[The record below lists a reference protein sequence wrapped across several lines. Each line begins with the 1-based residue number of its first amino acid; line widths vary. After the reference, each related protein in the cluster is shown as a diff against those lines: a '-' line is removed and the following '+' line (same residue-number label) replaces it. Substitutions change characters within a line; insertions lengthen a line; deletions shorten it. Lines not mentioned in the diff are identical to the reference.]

1 MNTARNNRTSFAANT
16 LVCLLFLFGLQPR
29 AVFAEDAVR
38 WLPADVNAVL
48 VIDVAAAY
56 RSPIAVQNQW
66 AKKAAA
72 SFLSQELF
80 LPPTAQRVTVGA
92 RLDWLQNLTSVQQ
105 NTVMEMKPGTD
116 LASIAPLV
124 GGEIEKNGTRHGLSL
139 EKGRYVIEA
148 APQLWLM
155 AQPGGR
161 QAGWRWARAGIIPA
175 AQPPLFLVSAAQSV
189 TAEAPIVVAL
199 DLTDAVEL
207 GAARAVLEDLPG
219 SPLKG
224 AALDAAAKVLK
235 SAKGV
240 VIQVTLGEKRLARC
254 RIEFDQSP
262 STLTPIAKPLA
273 QTVLSQWGASLE
285 ETTGWKSHTE
295 SFSLVYEG
303 EMSGTGLKRL
313 ISVVQPSIVPS
324 ADAPTAEATPS
335 AAVKAS
341 QKYFHSVQHELD
353 DLRTSLRKTRDN
365 HALWLERSAR
375 TIDGLPLKDVD
386 QDLQVFGGRV
396 SRSLRYQAQAER
408 QGNLRTGT
416 RQAQAQTNTFYNGV
430 GSYGE
435 VYQNVPGGNAA
446 AISAEEG
453 EASRNVRNNEWKLI
467 EDGLAEIRRTLT
479 QRYQAEF

>member
-1 MNTARNNRTSFAANT
+1 MSSLARSLICLSALVTWLSQPAYTAIAA
-16 LVCLLFLFGLQPR
+16 
-29 AVFAEDAVR
+29 DAVR

-80 LPPTAQRVTVGA
+80 LPPTAERVTVGA
-92 RLDWLQNLTSVQQ
+92 QLDWQQNLTSVQQ
-105 NTVMEMKPGTD
+105 NIVMEMKPGTD
-116 LASIAPLV
+116 LASIAPLI
-124 GGEIEKNGTRHGLSL
+124 GGEVEKNGTRSGLSL

-161 QAGWRWARAGIIPA
+161 QAGWRWARVGIKPA
-175 AQPPLFLVSAAQSV
+175 AQPPLFLVSAAESV
-189 TAEAPIVVAL
+189 TAEAPIVVVL
-199 DLTDAVEL
+199 DLTDAVDL
-207 GAARAVLEDLPG
+207 KAARAVLEDLPG

-224 AALDAAAKVLK
+224 AALEAAAKVLTTV
-235 SAKGV
+235 KGV
-240 VIQVTLGEKRLARC
+240 VCQVTLSDKRLARC

-262 STLTPIAKPLA
+262 AVLSSHAMPLA
-273 QTVLSQWGASLE
+273 QTVLSQWGATLE
-285 ETTGWKSHTE
+285 DTTGWKTRTE

-303 EMSGTGLKRL
+303 EISGTGLKRL

-324 ADAPTAEATPS
+324 AETPTAEAVPT
-335 AAVKAS
+335 AALKAS
-341 QKYFHSVQHELD
+341 QKYFRSVQHELD

-453 EASRNVRNNEWKLI
+453 EASRNVRNSEWKLI
-467 EDGLAEIRRTLT
+467 EDGLAEIRRTMT